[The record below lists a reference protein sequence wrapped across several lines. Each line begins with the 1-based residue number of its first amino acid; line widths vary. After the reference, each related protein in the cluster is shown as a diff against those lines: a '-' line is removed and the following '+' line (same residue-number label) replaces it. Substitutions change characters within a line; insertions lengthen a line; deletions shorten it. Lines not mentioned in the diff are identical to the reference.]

1 MSAPRILV
9 TGFGIFPGAPVNP
22 TEALVAQLIARPPA
36 GPMIGA
42 FAADVLAVEYGSV
55 AARLSRIGE
64 AFSPDIALHFG
75 LAREC
80 AGFRLERVARNLHA
94 AGKPDQMGRL
104 PEQLAICAGHD
115 EYASTLPLDEIAS
128 ALEADGLPVQWS
140 DDAGGYLCNM
150 VFTLSAAHACEGLRP
165 TMTGFVHVPP
175 LKDAE
180 LDAPGAMALDDLE
193 RGARI
198 VIDTTAAAWMRQ
210 RKEAP
215 R

>member
-1 MSAPRILV
+1 MIAPRILV

-22 TEALVAQLIARPPA
+22 TEALVARLVAQPPA
-36 GPMIGA
+36 GPVIGA

-55 AARLSRIGE
+55 AAHLSRIGE
-64 AFSPDIALHFG
+64 AFAPDIAIHFG

-80 AGFRLERVARNLHA
+80 AGFRLERIARNRHA

-104 PEQLAICAGHD
+104 PEAAAICAGRE

-150 VFTLSAAHACEGLRP
+150 VFTLSAAHACDGLRP
-165 TMTGFVHVPP
+165 TMTGFVHVAL
-175 LKDAE
+175 LKEAE
-180 LDAPGAMALDDLE
+180 PDAPGAMALDDLE

-198 VIDTTAAAWMRQ
+198 VIDTAAAAWIRQ
-210 RKEAP
+210 RKKAP